1 MSHSR
6 AHRGILLTAG
16 ALAAALALSAC
27 SGSPKGTSG
36 GGGNTNFVTN
46 IGGIATIAK
55 GERPAP
61 KELAGETLEGDR
73 LDVADFKGKVVV
85 LNLWGD
91 WCNPCRAEAPHF
103 AKVANDLKSEGVEF
117 VGINTRS
124 DKTESIKFENDFKI
138 PYPSLYDQYG
148 KLVLNGFPKGA
159 VQPQAIPSTLVLD
172 RDGKIAARALKALS
186 EKELRSMIDPV
197 LAEKAD
203 GS

>member
-6 AHRGILLTAG
+6 AHRGLLLTAG
-16 ALAAALALSAC
+16 ALAAALALTAC

-36 GGGNTNFVTN
+36 GGGNTNFVTDVD
-46 IGGIATIAK
+46 GIATLPK

-61 KELAGETLEGDR
+61 NKLAGETLDGGR
-73 LDVADFKGKVVV
+73 LDVADLKGKVVV
-85 LNLWGD
+85 LNLWGE

-103 AKVANDLKSEGVEF
+103 TKAANELKPKGVEF

-124 DKTESIKFENDFKI
+124 NKLKSLEFEKDFEV
-138 PYPSLYDQYG
+138 PYPSLFDPYG

-186 EKELRSMIDPV
+186 EDELRSMITPV
-197 LAEKAD
+197 LAEKA
-203 GS
+203 GGQ

>member
-6 AHRGILLTAG
+6 AHRGLLLTAG
-16 ALAAALALSAC
+16 ALAAALALTAC

-55 GERPAP
+55 GERPALN
-61 KELAGETLEGDR
+61 KLAGETLDGGR
-73 LDVADFKGKVVV
+73 LDVADLKGKVVV

-103 AKVANDLKSEGVEF
+103 VKVAGELKPRGVEF

-124 DKTESIKFENDFKI
+124 DKLESIKFEKDFKV
-138 PYPSLYDQYG
+138 PYPSLYDRYG

-186 EKELRSMIDPV
+186 EKELRSMIEPV
-197 LAEKAD
+197 LAEKA
-203 GS
+203 GGQ